1 MRKCLCSL
9 DLRQQNK
16 QNKGVDNCDECEY
29 NRGMKENLEDLY
41 HAMLEAQEADQE
53 ARGLMDAPDSF
64 QIAGIKEEDL
74 CGLCDSANTYLSEA
88 TPYNTVRVCKD
99 CGHEEHTPYV
109 R

>member
-1 MRKCLCSL
+1 M
-9 DLRQQNK
+9 
-16 QNKGVDNCDECEY
+16 DEGEY
-29 NRGMKENLEDLY
+29 NRGMKNENLEDLY
-41 HAMLEAQEADQE
+41 NAMLEAQEADQE

-74 CGLCDSANTYLSEA
+74 CDQCSSADTYLSEA
-88 TPYNTVRVCKD
+88 TAYNTVRVCKD